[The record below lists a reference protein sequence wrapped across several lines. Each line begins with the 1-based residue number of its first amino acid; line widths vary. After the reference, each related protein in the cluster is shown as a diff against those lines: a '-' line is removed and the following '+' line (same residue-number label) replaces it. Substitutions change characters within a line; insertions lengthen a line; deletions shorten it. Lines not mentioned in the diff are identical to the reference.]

1 MSNSE
6 YKIIVCLDE
15 FENVVN
21 ENDIEIFFKPN
32 IYQIFNG
39 NLSRDIKLWKLWDSS
54 EVGSL
59 FEISGWEIQRE
70 SKHQSIP

>member
-1 MSNSE
+1 MNNKRLEQWIKDALSNSE

-39 NLSRDIKLWKLWDSS
+39 NLSRDIKL
-54 EVGSL
+54 
-59 FEISGWEIQRE
+59 
-70 SKHQSIP
+70 